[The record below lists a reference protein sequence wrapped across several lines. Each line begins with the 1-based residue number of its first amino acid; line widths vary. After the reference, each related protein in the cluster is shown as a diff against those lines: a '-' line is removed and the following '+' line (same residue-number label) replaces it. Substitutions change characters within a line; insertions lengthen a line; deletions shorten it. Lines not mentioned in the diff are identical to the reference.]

1 MTALLD
7 LLPGAGAIY
16 ALICVLGGVLA
27 LWVGGRARERSG
39 RQAGRSEA
47 ERDAARDTVERIEKG
62 NEQVADNRGG
72 NPADRLRRNDA
83 KW

>member
-1 MTALLD
+1 VTELLD
-7 LLPGAGAIY
+7 LLPGSGPIY
-16 ALICVLGGVLA
+16 ALIGVLGGVLA
-27 LWVGGRARERSG
+27 LWVGGRARDRTS

-72 NPADRLRRNDA
+72 DPADRLRDNDA